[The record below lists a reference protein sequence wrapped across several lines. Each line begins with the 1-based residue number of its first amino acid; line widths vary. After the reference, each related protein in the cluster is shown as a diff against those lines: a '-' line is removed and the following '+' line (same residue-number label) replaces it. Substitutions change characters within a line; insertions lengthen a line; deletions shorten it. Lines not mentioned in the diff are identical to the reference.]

1 MKKIVTYAILAINFV
16 LVWFVID
23 ILGFWPIISIFL
35 ITTTATVVFN
45 KVGSRSESEG
55 VITYNPKEWPK
66 FVLILVGAC
75 IGYYLYSLLGEL
87 KIDEGQANIVWAYIT
102 LNSIL
107 PVLISTYTLIR
118 DRNDYIT
125 ITSTHVSYKDNSK
138 AEEINFEDI
147 ASVSIEAGIKLNLKN
162 DSYVLIQT
170 PKMNFTVKDIVGV
183 VADINAKITK

>member
-55 VITYNPKEWPK
+55 VINYNPKEWPK
-66 FVLILVGAC
+66 FVLILIGAC
-75 IGYYLYSLLGEL
+75 VGYYLYSLLGEL
-87 KIDEGQANIVWAYIT
+87 KIDEGQANTVWAYIT

-125 ITSTHVSYKDNSK
+125 ITGTYISYKDNSK

-147 ASVSIEAGIKLNLKN
+147 ASVSIEAGIKLNLKDN
-162 DSYVLIQT
+162 SFVLIQT

-183 VADINAKITK
+183 VADINSKITK

>member
-16 LVWFVID
+16 LVWFVTD

-75 IGYYLYSLLGEL
+75 VGYYLYSLLGEL

-147 ASVSIEAGIKLNLKN
+147 ASVSIEAGIKLNLKDN
-162 DSYVLIQT
+162 SFVLIQT

-183 VADINAKITK
+183 VADINSKITK

>member
-66 FVLILVGAC
+66 FVLILIGAC
-75 IGYYLYSLLGEL
+75 VGYYLYSLLGEL
-87 KIDEGQANIVWAYIT
+87 KIDEGQANTVWAYIT

-125 ITSTHVSYKDNSK
+125 ITTTHISYKDNSK

-147 ASVSIEAGIKLNLKN
+147 ASVSIEAGIKLNLKDN
-162 DSYVLIQT
+162 SFVLIQT

-183 VADINAKITK
+183 VADINSKITK

>member
-75 IGYYLYSLLGEL
+75 VGYYLYSLLGEL

-162 DSYVLIQT
+162 NSFVLIQT

>member
-66 FVLILVGAC
+66 FVIILVGAC
-75 IGYYLYSLLGEL
+75 VGYYLYNLLGEL

-162 DSYVLIQT
+162 NSFVLIQT

>member
-75 IGYYLYSLLGEL
+75 VGYYLYSLLGEL

-162 DSYVLIQT
+162 NSYVLIQT

>member
-35 ITTTATVVFN
+35 ITTTATIVFN

-66 FVLILVGAC
+66 FVLILIGAC
-75 IGYYLYSLLGEL
+75 VGYYLYSLLGEL
-87 KIDEGQANIVWAYIT
+87 KIDEGQASTVWAYIT

-107 PVLISTYTLIR
+107 PVLISIYTLIR

-125 ITSTHVSYKDNSK
+125 ITSTHVAYKDNSK

-162 DSYVLIQT
+162 NSYVLIQT

>member
-1 MKKIVTYAILAINFV
+1 
-16 LVWFVID
+16 
-23 ILGFWPIISIFL
+23 
-35 ITTTATVVFN
+35 VFN

-75 IGYYLYSLLGEL
+75 VGYYLYSLLGEL

-162 DSYVLIQT
+162 NSYVLIQT